1 MTNTEKLLD
10 KARRLCKPDT
20 WYALAK
26 RLGISQQRLSNCRT
40 RHATLNNEA
49 AFKLAAL
56 LRMPVADV
64 IAYMEEDRAKAADDE
79 ERATFWSHQL
89 PRVLPAI
96 AIGTALL
103 LAVPGDLIAGPT
115 KLTSNITT
123 LLAIHYANFRR
134 WLRNRAVRTPR
145 ASLAAAPA
153 LRAHGAC
160 C

>member
-1 MTNTEKLLD
+1 
-10 KARRLCKPDT
+10 
-20 WYALAK
+20 
-26 RLGISQQRLSNCRT
+26 
-40 RHATLNNEA
+40 
-49 AFKLAAL
+49 
-56 LRMPVADV
+56 MPVADV

-123 LLAIHYANFRR
+123 LLAIHYAN
-134 WLRNRAVRTPR
+134 
-145 ASLAAAPA
+145 
-153 LRAHGAC
+153 
-160 C
+160 